1 MASKPGTAGGRR
13 LDAAS
18 VDTRGTGLFQA
29 FIQLRVASAVLI
41 SGVPGADEGSFEDTA
56 GKPNM
61 RFFLA
66 CALAAALC
74 CCSVSAANIEIDPSV
89 LLSGTSDYSGTDG
102 QARCQGMVNRANA
115 LTQSTIMFVPTLFW
129 VSEVRAADATVNSQR
144 WAPASCSP
152 ATVMSPSDTLAHS
165 LSSLSAL

>member
-1 MASKPGTAGGRR
+1 
-13 LDAAS
+13 
-18 VDTRGTGLFQA
+18 
-29 FIQLRVASAVLI
+29 
-41 SGVPGADEGSFEDTA
+41 
-56 GKPNM
+56 M
-61 RFFLA
+61 RFFAA

-74 CCSVSAANIEIDPSV
+74 CCTASAANIEIDPSV

-144 WAPASCSP
+144 CAQVC
-152 ATVMSPSDTLAHS
+152 AHS
-165 LSSLSAL
+165 RRDTCCCITAQLQCQVRHCRCQALSEHAAAAM